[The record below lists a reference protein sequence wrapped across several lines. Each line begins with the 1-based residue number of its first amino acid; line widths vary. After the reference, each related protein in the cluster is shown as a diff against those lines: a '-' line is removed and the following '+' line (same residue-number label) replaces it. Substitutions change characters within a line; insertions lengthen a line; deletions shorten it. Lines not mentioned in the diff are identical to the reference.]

1 MALTYRWPTKVKKFG
16 IEDPALKVLVA
27 KYENEIPWQKEE
39 IKDEDSLCRF
49 IQNRMLPRL
58 LNRVAFPPERSV
70 KHCYV
75 SHRNVDL
82 EVALATD
89 QELDRDDIDVVR
101 LIKKEDGVEEAT
113 KALLEVINTRKASGF
128 KQWTDLI
135 GGKYLDDP
143 AFCILLL
150 RPLFDMS
157 GHGSRRSVVPPS
169 TDVIDWLYRRI
180 TQGRL
185 SPNDNVAKVYCWKL
199 SSGSYTV
206 PANGWQ
212 YIATG
217 MHNASQLS
225 AACRGSGWC
234 VASKEMAS
242 SYLNRSCFY
251 ILREEGKPVVALRA
265 EPSGK
270 TVNECQGR
278 DNESPQN
285 WFADIHFFLKAQSMV
300 LTDRVDEMRSVLTR
314 LGDLNAKSYEWWL
327 ERSKYWPFLSEFA
340 PEDILLQLKMQGSS
354 EITSYLGFPSFQ
366 YLAERSGVT
375 MEPEDWTRVV
385 EIDPLRF
392 SQCPPKYRN
401 NQEVRA
407 ACIRGWKDRIQDGEI
422 TLEEITSI
430 DGFVC
435 QDAGI
440 REALNN
446 NFADELRKK
455 VRLPSRTYDERVNPF
470 DLERLM
476 PVLPDEPAMLAVDRL
491 VNLFLNNKSADFSD
505 RIIPELIRNRDD
517 FAHIRET
524 AWLESLQAHPP
535 LWFALPEDLK
545 VINSF
550 SLNEGEV
557 TRVSLES
564 WVLKVEQK
572 PWLLTQQ
579 KTVPKSVRFHRRIL
593 EAYRD
598 GWISYVKQAP
608 WRIWVKR
615 GLARRVYMSYGLL
628 GDKMVID
635 AFTEGWDV
643 HRKNVF
649 SCWSKGSERMQDMP
663 VLQVSALRA
672 VCSRRNIRIHVQILN
687 VCRDI
692 QKRQNPGM
700 SADSDNPFAAEIK
713 GMLSSAGFL

>member
-49 IQNRMLPRL
+49 MQNRMLPRL
-58 LNRVAFPPERSV
+58 LNRVAFPAERNV

-199 SSGSYTV
+199 SAGSYTV

-234 VASKEMAS
+234 VASREWALN
-242 SYLNRSCFY
+242 YLENSCFY

-278 DNESPQN
+278 GNSSPQN

-300 LTDRVDEMRSVLTR
+300 LTDRVDEMRNVLTR

-354 EITSYLGFPSFQ
+354 EVTSYLGFPSFQ
-366 YLAERSGVT
+366 YLTERSGVT

-385 EIDPLRF
+385 EIDPRRF

-401 NQEVRA
+401 SQEVRA

-455 VRLPSRTYDERVNPF
+455 VRLPSRTYAERVNPF

-476 PVLPDEPAMLAVDRL
+476 PVVPGEPAMLAVDRL
-491 VNLFLNNKSADFSD
+491 VNLLLNNKSADFSD

-550 SLNEGEV
+550 SLTDGEV

-579 KTVPKSVRFHRRIL
+579 KSVPKSVRFHRRIL

-598 GWISYVKQAP
+598 GWISYLKQAP

-628 GDKMVID
+628 GDKKVID

-672 VCSRRNIRIHVQILN
+672 VLHRS
-687 VCRDI
+687 D
-692 QKRQNPGM
+692 
-700 SADSDNPFAAEIK
+700 SA
-713 GMLSSAGFL
+713 MLARGWLVTDELPSQGGHHI